1 MAKFVATDVKTTI
14 NGVDFSDH
22 IAAVTLDISTDE
34 IETTAFGGAGFR
46 TRIAG
51 LKDAS
56 VTLDFHQDF
65 ATTGS
70 GAVDQTIFANFGS
83 LATVVVTPT
92 SGSVTASNPS
102 YTGVYLVSQTTPI
115 ASSVGDLATQSV
127 TWPTAGTA
135 GIVRGTA

>member
-1 MAKFVATDVKTTI
+1 VPKFVATDIKTTI
-14 NGVDFSDH
+14 NSVDFSDH
-22 IAAVTLDISTDE
+22 IAAVTLNITSDE
-34 IETTAFGGAGFR
+34 IETTAFGGSGFR

-56 VTLDFHQDF
+56 ITLDFHQDF

-70 GAVDQTIFANFGS
+70 GAVDATIWGAFGS

-92 SGSVTASNPS
+92 SGSVSATNPS
-102 YTGVYLVSQTTPI
+102 FTGVYLISQTNPI
-115 ASSVGDLATQSV
+115 ASSVGDLATQSL